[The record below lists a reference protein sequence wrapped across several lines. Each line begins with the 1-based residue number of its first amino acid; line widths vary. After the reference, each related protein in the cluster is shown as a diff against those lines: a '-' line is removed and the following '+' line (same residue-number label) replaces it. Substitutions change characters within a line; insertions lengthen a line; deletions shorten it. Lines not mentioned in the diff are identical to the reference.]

1 MSVLILLASIVLF
14 LSLLFLGLSLAMIM
28 RKYTLKGGILSIFF
42 LIISVQYILFFY
54 YELQGI
60 QVNLLLFVVSD
71 ILIILS
77 LFALVVTR

>member
-1 MSVLILLASIVLF
+1 MSLLMLLASLVLF

-60 QVNLLLFVVSD
+60 QVNLLLFVISD

-77 LFALVVTR
+77 LFALVITR